1 MLEEEANVSTKTRQR
16 RTQTKERHT
25 FTLSAD
31 NMEWIKARVRET
43 GTSRSKVVDTILDRF
58 RKAQRQRKMAEGYK
72 ALSRILKDTAQAG
85 LPLQKKA
92 VPDY

>member
-1 MLEEEANVSTKTRQR
+1 MSAKTRQR
-16 RTQTKERHT
+16 RRQTKERHT

-31 NMEWIKARVRET
+31 NMGWIKARARET
-43 GTSRSKVVDTILDRF
+43 GTSRSKVVDTALDRF
-58 RKAQRQRKMAEGYK
+58 REAQRQRKMAEGYK
-72 ALSRILKDTAQAG
+72 ALSHILKEMAQAG

>member
-1 MLEEEANVSTKTRQR
+1 MSAKTRQR
-16 RTQTKERHT
+16 RRQTKERHT

-31 NMEWIKARVRET
+31 NMGWIKARARET
-43 GTSRSKVVDTILDRF
+43 GTSRSKVVDTALDRF
-58 RKAQRQRKMAEGYK
+58 REAQRQRKMAEGYK
-72 ALSRILKDTAQAG
+72 ALSHILKETAQAG